1 MHTAADERAGPNK
14 PLDLPGAAFCHSVA
28 FGPCSGPGRSAC
40 SFDGLATDC
49 SLLLEKTRHSDYRV
63 IIPFGGGGCRWDL
76 MNEQSARCSQPG
88 SMPSTPAI
96 LSACS
101 P

>member
-1 MHTAADERAGPNK
+1 MIRGCTEPHATADRGRITAFRGMLLRQRPRRLSFIVRWLGDRLLTASRKDE
-14 PLDLPGAAFCHSVA
+14 H
-28 FGPCSGPGRSAC
+28 
-40 SFDGLATDC
+40 
-49 SLLLEKTRHSDYRV
+49 RHSDYRV